1 MNKCLF
7 LKTTT
12 LGCGKKIIIW
22 KKKKRTKVQD
32 QINSSLD
39 TVEERIDKSEEGQR
53 ESLRVWCRE
62 EEVAESSER
71 WEEGTDPLFR
81 DDGWAPA
88 ELMKN
93 ESPVQICPK
102 QNKIPG

>member
-1 MNKCLF
+1 M
-7 LKTTT
+7 
-12 LGCGKKIIIW
+12 GKKITIW
-22 KKKKRTKVQD
+22 KKKKHAQKFR
-32 QINSSLD
+32 INSSLD

-62 EEVAESSER
+62 DEVAESSAL

-81 DDGWAPA
+81 EDSWAPA

-102 QNKIPG
+102 QNKITG